1 MATLPIV
8 LKYLIVFFVSM
19 VPIVELRGAIPI
31 AESLGL
37 NIFLYYP
44 IAVIGNIEYIILPF
58 KLPYSLGAAFV
69 GVGLMHLG
77 WIFFHDEKAKQM
89 LNMTLNRTAVLSGV
103 IIILIFANGYVNM
116 RTGEYACIP
125 LFWINAVFAT
135 LVGINISRFLEKFS
149 AIKLN
154 VLYNN

>member
-1 MATLPIV
+1 M
-8 LKYLIVFFVSM
+8 
-19 VPIVELRGAIPI
+19 
-31 AESLGL
+31 
-37 NIFLYYP
+37 IFS